1 MGLIFDIQ
9 RCSYHDGPGVRTTVF
24 FKGCGLRC
32 AWCHNP
38 ESFSSAPQLRFCD
51 HLCSLCGRCAAVCTH
66 GVHTL
71 DGVHHDVD
79 FSKCIACGNCETECP
94 AGALSIVGR
103 EATVEQIMDIVR
115 RDRAFYDVSGGGLT
129 VSGGEPT
136 LQGSFLAALLRA
148 AKAEGIHTCVE
159 TNGYVPA
166 DTLAQIAPVTDLF
179 LLDFKLSDDE
189 GLKPYTRASGPLWQN
204 TMDTLTA
211 MGKRVILRLPV
222 IPGIN
227 DTPHHF
233 AEAVCIRRAHPNVE
247 KMEIMPYHAIGAAKW
262 EQLGMCYS
270 LGDMPGASP
279 EQAEHWQQMLQEQEA
294 MQENAE

>member
-1 MGLIFDIQ
+1 MGTIFDIQ

-38 ESFSSAPQLRFCD
+38 ESFSPAPQLRFCG
-51 HLCSLCGRCAAVCTH
+51 HLCSLCGRCVAVCPR

-71 DGVHHDVD
+71 GGGHHEVD
-79 FSKCIACGNCETECP
+79 FSKCAACGSCEAVCP
-94 AGALSIVGR
+94 AGALSVVGR
-103 EATVEQIMDIVR
+103 EASVEQIMDVVR
-115 RDRAFYDVSGGGLT
+115 RDRAFYEVSGGGLT

-136 LQGSFLAALLRA
+136 LQGSFLAALLSA

-159 TNGYVPA
+159 TNGYIPA
-166 DTLAQIAPVTDLF
+166 DTLAGIAPLTDLF

-211 MGKRVILRLPV
+211 MGKPVILRLPV

-227 DTPHHF
+227 DTPRHF
-233 AEAVCIRRAHPNVE
+233 AEAVRIRRAHPNVE
-247 KMEIMPYHAIGAAKW
+247 DLEIMPYHAIGAAKW
-262 EQLGMCYS
+262 EQLGMRYS
-270 LGDMPGASP
+270 LGDIATVPP
-279 EQAEHWQQMLQEQEA
+279 EQAERWRQMLREQEQS
-294 MQENAE
+294 NS